1 MMQHHEINKS
11 KFAGEIMNT
20 PTLETQRL
28 ILRKFTENDLQ
39 ALYEI
44 YRDEEVN

>member
-1 MMQHHEINKS
+1 
-11 KFAGEIMNT
+11 MNT